1 MNAASEDTGPGGD
14 AVRGDA
20 ARIGLNLLGVA
31 VQVSGPAYHALLSR
45 ALGAGGYGLYTWSS
59 SIVDGL
65 ALFVVCGM
73 DLAVRRFV
81 GEALARGRRDDV
93 HVAAGSALRVIWIGG
108 ALLIAG
114 MFFAAPA
121 LAAWQS
127 KPGLVTPLRV
137 LSVAPVLFHT
147 GTVFINATQA
157 AKVMRYGFWTRSV
170 VQPVMLF
177 SLLGLALYARPGTA
191 AACGAIV
198 TTAAVTAVVS
208 GAFYH
213 RMFSLGPTVRAALG
227 RAASPEVLRFASPLV
242 LAGVFWMV
250 LARLDVLVFGLRASA
265 VEVGVYGGCLLFS
278 TSVPQ
283 MKGAFETV
291 VASSIPHALAV
302 GDLDGLRREIRRHT
316 RWAAVLIVPVFVL
329 FGGFSDVVLR
339 VLGPEFVRGAGAL
352 TILVAG
358 QLVSALC
365 LSAWVVALSGRAAWS
380 AATAAVFVLVDV
392 LLLRALIP
400 RYGMNGAAL
409 STALVVAGSQLA
421 LSFQAYRIAGV
432 QPFTRGVWS
441 ALLAGAASI
450 VAGRAVMSS
459 WDVALPLRFTV
470 GSAASGVVYL
480 LCLVLL
486 GLEAEELALL
496 RRARQI
502 ACSTLGR
509 RRS

>member
-1 MNAASEDTGPGGD
+1 MNAAIEETGPEKD
-14 AVRGDA
+14 VVRGDA

-59 SIVDGL
+59 TIVEGL
-65 ALFVVCGM
+65 SLFVVCGM

-81 GEALARGRRDDV
+81 GEALARARRDDV
-93 HVAAGSALRVIWIGG
+93 HAAAGSALRVIWAGG
-108 ALLIAG
+108 VLLIVG
-114 MFFAAPA
+114 MFFAAPS

-137 LSVAPVLFHT
+137 LSVGPVFFHT
-147 GTVFINATQA
+147 ATVFINATQA

-177 SLLGLALYARPGTA
+177 SLLGLALYVRPGTA

-198 TTAAVTAVVS
+198 TTIVVTALVS

-227 RAASPEVLRFASPLV
+227 RAASPEVLRFAAPLV
-242 LAGVFWMV
+242 LAGAFWMV
-250 LARLDVLVFGLRASA
+250 LGRLDVLAFGLHASD

-283 MKGAFETV
+283 MKGAFEMV
-291 VASSIPHALAV
+291 VASSIPHSLAV

-339 VLGPEFVRGAGAL
+339 VLGPEFARGATTL
-352 TILVAG
+352 TILVTG

-380 AATAAVFVLVDV
+380 AATAAVFVLIDAV
-392 LLLRALIP
+392 LLRALIP

-409 STALVVAGSQLA
+409 ATALVVAGSQLA
-421 LSFQAYRIAGV
+421 LALQAYRIAGV
-432 QPFTRGVWS
+432 QPFTRGVGS
-441 ALLAGAASI
+441 ALLAGVASV
-450 VAGRAVMSS
+450 VAGRALMRG
-459 WDVALPLRFTV
+459 WDASLPLRFVVAATV
-470 GSAASGVVYL
+470 SGVVYA

-486 GLEAEELALL
+486 GLEEEELALL
-496 RRARQI
+496 RRVREFAR
-502 ACSTLGR
+502 TMLGR
-509 RRS
+509 CRS